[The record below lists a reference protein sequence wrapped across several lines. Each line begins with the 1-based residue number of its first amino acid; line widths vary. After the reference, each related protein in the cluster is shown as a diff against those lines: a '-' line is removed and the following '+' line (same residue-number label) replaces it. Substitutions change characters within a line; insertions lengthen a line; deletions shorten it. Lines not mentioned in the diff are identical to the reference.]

1 MMWPL
6 HVKLSV
12 FSRNFIPANQM
23 KHMTSRICLILLLL
37 ACAASAQRP
46 LRPSDVYRLS
56 SVSAPVVSPDG
67 KWIAYTLSSVDSV
80 KDKRTSDIWM
90 TDLAGQTHL
99 QLTFTE
105 DSESLPA
112 FSPDGKLLSFM
123 SARGKLDH
131 AQIWVMD
138 RRGGEARQ
146 LTKIAGEISEYVW
159 SPDGKKILLVMR
171 DLERADSMNEKPRD
185 PIVIDRIHFKQ
196 DVEGYKLPL
205 HQHLYLFDVATKK
218 LDTLTA
224 GRFDE
229 SAPAWSPD
237 GQRIAFVSNRTADP
251 DRNGNT
257 DIWLMDSHAGAPARQ
272 LTDWAGSDRQPV
284 WHSSGKRIAYVRSTG
299 TGNFLMY
306 EQSVVCELNPDAV
319 LSHPSS
325 STAGGPSLVT
335 AKLDRDAREP
345 QWSADGNVLAML
357 VEDDRRT
364 YISEARGTNS
374 PMPLN
379 PGDYAIT
386 ALKAHPAGGWVVLM
400 SSPDRPAELH
410 LIENGVFRRLTN
422 HHDEF
427 LNGIVLSVPRGFTS
441 KSKDGTLVS
450 NILYLPPGNPNG
462 KKLPT
467 VFSIHGGPVS
477 QDNFGFDLS
486 RQMLAAQGYAVCAV
500 NYRGSNGRGL
510 AFTKAI
516 WSDWGNKEVQ
526 DIFGA
531 TDHLVAEG
539 IADPSRLGIGGWSY
553 GGILTN
559 YCIATD
565 PLRFKA
571 ATSGAG
577 SSLQLSMFG
586 VDQYITQFENEL
598 GYPWKNLDKY
608 LKLSYPFL
616 KADRIRTPTLF
627 LTGEKDFNVP
637 AVGSEQMYQALRVL
651 GVPTQL
657 VVYPGQ
663 YHGISTPSYQAD
675 RFRRYAG
682 WFKTHLDNPGPVK
695 LNSKP

>member
-1 MMWPL
+1 M
-6 HVKLSV
+6 SY
-12 FSRNFIPANQM
+12 
-23 KHMTSRICLILLLL
+23 RICSALLLV
-37 ACAASAQRP
+37 ASSLFAQRP
-46 LRPSDVYRLS
+46 LRPSDVYRLK
-56 SVSAPVVSPDG
+56 SVSAPAVSPDG
-67 KWIAYTLSSVDSV
+67 QWIAYTLSSVDSAN
-80 KDKRTSDIWM
+80 DKRNSDIWM
-90 TDLAGQTHL
+90 TDLAGRTHL
-99 QLTFTE
+99 QLTFSE
-105 DSESLPA
+105 DGESQAA
-112 FSPDGKLLSFM
+112 FSPDGQLLSFI

-146 LTKIAGEISEYVW
+146 LTKVAGDISEYYW
-159 SPDGKKILLVMR
+159 SPDSKKILLLMR
-171 DLERADSMNEKPRD
+171 DLERADSLSSKPRN

-196 DVEGYKLPL
+196 DVEGYRLPL
-205 HQHLYLFDVATKK
+205 YQHLYLFDVATKK
-218 LDTLTA
+218 LDTLTH
-224 GRFDE
+224 GQHDE
-229 SAPAWSPD
+229 TSPAWSPD
-237 GQRIAFVSNRTADP
+237 GKRIVFVSNRTAEP
-251 DRNGNT
+251 DRNNNT
-257 DIWLMDSHAGAPARQ
+257 DLWIMEARSGAPARQ
-272 LTDWAGSDRQPV
+272 LTTWAGSDGHPV
-284 WHSSGKRIAYVRSTG
+284 WHPSGKKLAYVRSTG

-306 EQSVVCELNPDAV
+306 EQSVVCTMDPDA
-319 LSHPSS
+319 
-325 STAGGPSLVT
+325 AGGPALVT
-335 AKLDRDAREP
+335 ATLDRDARQP
-345 QWSADGNVLAML
+345 HWSADGNALAML

-364 YISEARGTNS
+364 YISEARGTGA

-386 ALKAHPAGGWVVLM
+386 ALKANPSGGWVVLM

-410 LIENGVFRRLTN
+410 MIENGAFRRLTN

-427 LNGIVLSVPRGFTS
+427 LKGIVLSVPRGFTS

-450 NILYLPPGNPNG
+450 NILYMPPGNPNG
-462 KKLPT
+462 KKLAT

-539 IADPSRLGIGGWSY
+539 TSDPLRLGIGGWSY

-586 VDQYITQFENEL
+586 VDQYVTQFENEL

-663 YHGISTPSYQAD
+663 FHGISTPSYQAD
-675 RFRRYAG
+675 RFQRYAG